1 MPAEPVSPQPAHLV
15 LDPDHG
21 QLHCEGAWT
30 TSCLAQLTDQW
41 PTFNTLRSPSLQIN
55 GSKLS
60 RLDSA
65 GAWLLHNL
73 KQQLEQRNIH
83 VAWVNFSKEYQ
94 ALLDL
99 VDTQGKKIDVA
110 TITPS
115 QPGWLYQLGKDVV
128 DRCLQL
134 KNSLTFIGETTV
146 IFLYSLTLPKRIQWR
161 GLLNTIDEAGF
172 QALPIIAL
180 LLFLIGVVLAYQMG
194 LQLKAY
200 GANIYIVDITGLAML
215 QEFAPLITAIIIA
228 GRSGSAITAQI
239 GTMKIN
245 EEIDALLTMG
255 LSPIERL
262 VIPKILG
269 LIIALPLLT
278 VWADIFGML
287 GTMIMAKHTL
297 GINYHDFLTR
307 FPQAVSIRTFLK
319 GLSKAPVFAVII
331 TAVGCFQGLQVSASA
346 DSLGRQTTKSVVQS
360 IFLIIIADAIFSI
373 IYSWEAR

>member
-1 MPAEPVSPQPAHLV
+1 MLANASSAQLV
-15 LDPDHG
+15 FDSHHK
-21 QLHCEGAWT
+21 QLHCQGAWT
-30 TSCLAQLTDQW
+30 TSHLAELTHHW
-41 PTFNTLRSPSLQIN
+41 PVWDALQTTALQID

-60 RLDSA
+60 HLDSA
-65 GAWLLHNL
+65 GAWLLYHL
-73 KQQLEQRNIH
+73 KQQLEQRNIR

-99 VDTQGKKIDVA
+99 VNTQGKKIGEVPLA
-110 TITPS
+110 PS
-115 QPGWLYQLGKDVV
+115 KKNWLYNLGKNVV
-128 DRCLQL
+128 DKCLQA
-134 KNSLTFIGETTV
+134 KDSLTFVGETAV
-146 IFLYSLTLPKRIQWR
+146 LFLYSLSLPKRIQWR
-161 GLLNTIDEAGF
+161 SLLNTIDETGF
-172 QALPIIAL
+172 RALPIIGL
-180 LLFLIGVVLAYQMG
+180 LLFLIGIVLAYQMG
-194 LQLKAY
+194 LQLKVY
-200 GANIYIVDITGLAML
+200 GANVYIVDITGLAML

-245 EEIDALLTMG
+245 QEIDALLTMG

-287 GTMIMAKHTL
+287 GTLIMAKHTL
-297 GINYHDFLTR
+297 GINYYDFLSR
-307 FPQAVSIRTFLK
+307 FPHAVSIKTFFK

-331 TAVGCFQGLQVSASA
+331 TVVGCFQGFQVSSNA

-373 IYSWEAR
+373 IYSWQVS